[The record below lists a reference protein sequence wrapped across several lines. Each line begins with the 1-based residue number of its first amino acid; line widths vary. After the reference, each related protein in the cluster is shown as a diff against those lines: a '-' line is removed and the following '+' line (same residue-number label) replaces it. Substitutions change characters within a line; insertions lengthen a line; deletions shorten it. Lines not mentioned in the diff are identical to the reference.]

1 MNRPAGRRCD
11 GYWRPDQLRLQGRS
25 TPGWV
30 DRLRLMAAEAMAR
43 YEAYQRLLEDL
54 HGEVKPR
61 PAPEKNED

>member
-1 MNRPAGRRCD
+1 MTVTGGLINSA
-11 GYWRPDQLRLQGRS
+11 LVVAS

>member
-1 MNRPAGRRCD
+1 
-11 GYWRPDQLRLQGRS
+11 
-25 TPGWV
+25 
-30 DRLRLMAAEAMAR
+30 MAAEAMAR

>member
-1 MNRPAGRRCD
+1 MTVTGGLINSAFRVA
-11 GYWRPDQLRLQGRS
+11 S

-61 PAPEKNED
+61 PALEKNED